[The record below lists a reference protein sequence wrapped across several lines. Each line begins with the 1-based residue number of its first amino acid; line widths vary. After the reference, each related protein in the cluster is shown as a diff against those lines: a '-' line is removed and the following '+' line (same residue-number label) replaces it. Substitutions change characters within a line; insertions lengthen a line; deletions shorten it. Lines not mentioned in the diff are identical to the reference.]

1 MRRSG
6 FAGSWQPS
14 RCATAALVCTLAAVG
29 FATRAHADNAQ
40 AAPAA
45 AAAGGQ
51 CVAPSVVEQ
60 ATSCEI
66 AGRSP
71 RFRGGGKAP
80 ASQLRPVTRPAAAPT
95 EQATRPG
102 FEIDLARDIRATQ
115 QRAQALLDR
124 EVQIL
129 QRLVRNTRANNPQRP
144 EILLRLAETYF
155 EMQSAINATARGY
168 DERIF
173 QTCTQQPNREQCQA
187 NRQAQQRAEAQ
198 LTEVRQ
204 ATNRTYATLV
214 QDHPDFRDMDR
225 VLFSLAFGLE
235 QLRQHEQARQ
245 VYHRLIKNFPESR
258 FIPNAYLSFAEFF
271 FNDPENGDMNAALR
285 FYQKV
290 IEFPPERNQVYGYA
304 IYKSA
309 WAKYNLDNFQGA
321 LEDFARVIEFAERNA
336 SATDAENL
344 ARQAR
349 RELVIP
355 YSRVGNP
362 SRAFAFFQRYARDR
376 AGALEML
383 EALAELYFDTG
394 KWDEAV
400 ATYHNLMSLEAQSN
414 RLCYWQSKVTN
425 AIISSRQKPAQV
437 EELGRLVR
445 VYEAFMQRQG
455 ADPEAQRECKAE
467 TAGILVWL
475 ATSWHRETVGTADS
489 PGTMDRATMGQAA
502 QLYTMLVER
511 FPDMEQLEFPNIQR
525 EDWPTR
531 YRVQYYLAELLWKME
546 DWERCGPA
554 FDDVV
559 DLNPRGEFTE
569 DAAYA
574 AVLCYNNLY
583 QTQYQGRERDARTEE
598 QQASGR
604 GRNRRQQQ
612 AAEQAAQEAAR
623 QYARR
628 DLTRVEQGMVD
639 AFTRYICV
647 VQEGAQDLVQI
658 KYRKARIYYEAN
670 HFEEASVLFRDI
682 ALNHAQSE
690 YGEFAANL
698 YLDSLNV
705 LGTMQQPNRPECIA
719 ELTQNIDPMARNFCA
734 NESDREAHQD
744 ICGVIGTLQCQANRA
759 MAESLQ
765 NTRRF
770 REAAVKY
777 VEMFRANLEL
787 PEDRRCGDMDEIL
800 WNAAINYEA
809 ARLLGRAIRVRQA
822 LIQQYPESPLSKK
835 SIYLLGAN
843 FHALA
848 YYEQAATYY
857 EQFARQYAGETGA
870 DCTEQ
875 ERAES
880 RCPDAVLA
888 LRNATLFR
896 LGLGQEEQALEDI
909 QLFES
914 NYRRSRATE
923 TAQVAFAMGALYEQR
938 EMWDHLIRYYRK
950 FLRDYR
956 RNALPHQ
963 VVLANVALG
972 RAFLAREEP
981 RDARGHFNDAV
992 RAWNGGVA
1000 QALSRAE
1007 GMSDADKVFALRQ
1020 AIDATAEAMFRLAE
1034 DKYVAFRGIA
1044 FPAYE
1049 GGRSLERVTAWSN
1062 SEFRSW
1068 LERKRAALVA
1078 AEAEYNRIAALSVD
1092 VQGVAVNSPAWQI
1105 AAAARSGAMY
1115 REFVDHFRS
1124 APIPTV
1130 IENDPDLYDVYA
1142 GALDEQSQPLLET
1155 ATQRFLFCLRTAT
1168 NVRWFNEYSRQ
1179 CESEL
1184 NRLNPG
1190 QYPLASELRG
1200 EPNFVYSAPARP
1212 GPVELGAA
1220 EAEVNLGAGEG
1231 GQ

>member
-1 MRRSG
+1 MRRFGLAALCALAIGG
-6 FAGSWQPS
+6 FAP
-14 RCATAALVCTLAAVG
+14 
-29 FATRAHADNAQ
+29 RAHADNAQ
-40 AAPAA
+40 RPAA
-45 AAAGGQ
+45 ASGAGGQ
-51 CVAPSVVEQ
+51 CVAPSVHEA
-60 ATSCEI
+60 ATSCDI
-66 AGRSP
+66 AGRGP
-71 RFRGGGKAP
+71 RVRRTGSAP
-80 ASQLRPVTRPAAAPT
+80 TSQLRAVTRPAAEAT
-95 EQATRPG
+95 EQTTAPG
-102 FEIDLARDIRATQ
+102 FQIDLAREAGIRATQ
-115 QRAQALLDR
+115 QRARGLLDR

-129 QRLVRNTRANNPQRP
+129 QRLVRNTRQNNPQRP

-155 EMQSAINATARGY
+155 EMQTAVNAEARAF

-173 QTCTQQPNREQCQA
+173 QTCTQQPNRQQCQA

-245 VYHRLIKNFPESR
+245 VYHRLIKGFPESR
-258 FIPNAYLSFAEFF
+258 FIPHAYLSFAEFF
-271 FNDPENGDMNAALR
+271 FNDPDNGDMTAALR
-285 FYQKV
+285 FYSKV
-290 IEFPPERNQVYGYA
+290 VEFPPERNPVYGYA

-309 WAKYNLDNFQGA
+309 WARYNLDDFQGA
-321 LEDFARVIEFAERNA
+321 LESFARVIEFAESNS

-349 RELVIP
+349 KELVIP

-376 AGALEML
+376 AGAIEML

-400 ATYHNLMSLEAQSN
+400 ATYHNLMSLEAQSD

-425 AIISSRQKPAQV
+425 AIISSRQKSEQV

-455 ADPEAQRECKAE
+455 ADAAAQLECKAE

-475 ATSWHRETVGTADS
+475 ATSWHRETVGTSDS
-489 PGTMDRATMGQAA
+489 PGTMDRPTMGQAA

-583 QTQYQGRERDARTEE
+583 QTQYQGRERDARTEAE
-598 QQASGR
+598 ETPRRGRRGR
-604 GRNRRQQQ
+604 GRNQPSEEEQE
-612 AAEQAAQEAAR
+612 AAAAR

-628 DLTRVEQGMVD
+628 DLTRVEQGMVN
-639 AFTRYICV
+639 AFTRYVCV
-647 VQEGAQDLVQI
+647 VEADAQDLVQI

-670 HFEEASVLFRDI
+670 HFEEASVLFHDI
-682 ALNHAQSE
+682 ALNHSQTE

-705 LGTMQQPNRPECIA
+705 LGTMQEPNRPECIV
-719 ELTQNIDPMARNFCA
+719 ELTENIDPMAQRYCA
-734 NESDREAHQD
+734 SESDREAHGD
-744 ICGVIGTLQCQANRA
+744 ICEVVATLQCQASRA
-759 MAESLQ
+759 LAESLQ
-765 NTRRF
+765 STQRY

-777 VEMFRANLEL
+777 VEMFRRNVQL
-787 PEDRRCGDMDEIL
+787 PADQQCGAMDEIL

-809 ARLLGRAIRVRQA
+809 ARLLGRAIQIRQV
-822 LIQQYPESPLSKK
+822 LIREYPDSALSKK

-843 FHALA
+843 FHSLA
-848 YYEQAATYY
+848 YYEQAASFY
-857 EQFARQYAGETGA
+857 EQFARQYAGETGE
-870 DCTEQ
+870 DCTEE
-875 ERAES
+875 ERNES

-909 QLFES
+909 ELFET

-938 EMWDHLIRYYRK
+938 EMWDHLIRYYRR

-956 RNALPHQ
+956 RTAAPHQ
-963 VVLANVALG
+963 IVLANVALG

-981 RDARGHFNDAV
+981 RDARGHFTTAV
-992 RAWNGGVA
+992 RAWNGGAA
-1000 QALSRAE
+1000 QAINRIS

-1034 DKYVAFRGIA
+1034 DKYNAFRQVR

-1049 GGRSLERVTAWSN
+1049 GGRSLERINQWAQRDFAQWVQRKLSAL
-1062 SEFRSW
+1062 RS
-1068 LERKRAALVA
+1068 
-1078 AEAEYNRIAALSVD
+1078 AEEDYNAIAALQVE
-1092 VQGVAVNSPAWQI
+1092 VQGVAVKSPAWQI
-1105 AAAARSGAMY
+1105 AAAARSGTMY
-1115 REFVDHFRS
+1115 REFVDHFRN

-1142 GALDEQSQPLLET
+1142 GALDEQSQPLLDT
-1155 ATQRFLFCLRTAT
+1155 ATERFLFCLRTAT
-1168 NVRWFNEYSRQ
+1168 NVRWFNEWSRQ

-1184 NRLNPG
+1184 NRLKPAE
-1190 QYPLASELRG
+1190 YPIAAELRA
-1200 EPNFVYSAPARP
+1200 EPTFVYSSPALP
-1212 GPVELGAA
+1212 GVVELGSAQPD
-1220 EAEVNLGAGEG
+1220 ENLGSTSG
-1231 GQ
+1231 GQGQ